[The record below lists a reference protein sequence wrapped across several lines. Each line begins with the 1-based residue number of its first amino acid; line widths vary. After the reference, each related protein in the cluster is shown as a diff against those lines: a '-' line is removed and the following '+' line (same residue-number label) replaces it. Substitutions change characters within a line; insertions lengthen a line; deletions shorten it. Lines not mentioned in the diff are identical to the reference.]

1 MVSDCTRRDFIKTVG
16 LTTASLVASAGLG
29 ASNKPPIAPKGE
41 TILHDMA
48 FRDGPKDGWDWPEK
62 LEPDFEQVNEGLLFL
77 ASGKKDVSLKGPGV
91 HTRNGDTVEFYFS
104 PADVCILNPSGSLSF
119 GFGGGMEQAV
129 AKLDFGNNQL
139 SFWTSDWRQS
149 QPVAKAP
156 FQLAKYDVHR
166 LRIEKTQAAGAL
178 VKNANINIYL
188 DGKKVMS
195 LENLNLLPEMGV
207 KIAVRKTDILA
218 RRFMLTGGPQS
229 VPEYLN
235 LGGWQM
241 LNKDNIGENLA
252 SICRGLTE
260 AADKQI
266 QLLVTPETSLTGLF
280 PRKAVTQNPGPI
292 ADAEK
297 KMRDFIRNLKNAP
310 YLVVGLPVWKKPGNG
325 HQVRYNVSRLYN
337 PDGDIVATCPK
348 IHSCEQDFWHG
359 YRLHE
364 FDIHGV
370 PTTMHICHDA
380 RYPELW
386 TLPVMFGARLVLH
399 PANGGNV
406 SGTVDAFQSG
416 AKGSTVTSHAFYIN
430 VNGGGGSYIAGPQK
444 YNNLLAVSPECH
456 KDVSTYPNVGP
467 PVEALIH
474 AQIRVHDAFGY
485 WPVRSFRASEEVA
498 KSYLALYKAK
508 GGKRSLD
515 T

>member
-29 ASNKPPIAPKGE
+29 ASNKPSIAPKVE

-62 LEPDFEQVNEGLLFL
+62 LEPDFEQTNEGLLFRG
-77 ASGKKDVSLKGPGV
+77 AEKKYLSLLGRGV
-91 HTRNGDTVEFYFS
+91 HTRNGDSIELHFS
-104 PADVCILNPSGSLSF
+104 PPDKSTGRLQF
-119 GFGGGMEQAV
+119 GFMGGFEPATT
-129 AKLDFGNNQL
+129 KLYFDSSEI
-139 SFWTSDWRQS
+139 SFSTSDWRLN
-149 QPVAKAP
+149 QPVAKTP
-156 FQLAKYDVHR
+156 FQLTPRDTHV
-166 LRIEKTQAAGAL
+166 LLIEKTEGPGTL
-178 VKNANINIYL
+178 VKNANIKIYL
-188 DGKKVMS
+188 DGQNLLS
-195 LENLNLLPEMGV
+195 LNNQNILPEMGV
-207 KIAVRKTDILA
+207 KIVAEKANILI
-218 RRFMLTGGPQS
+218 RRFVHKGAPSGI
-229 VPEYLN
+229 PEYLN

-241 LNKDNIGENLA
+241 LNRDNIEQNLD

-260 AADKQI
+260 AADKEI

-310 YLVVGLPVWKKPGNG
+310 YLVVGLPVWKKSGNG

-348 IHSCEQDFWHG
+348 IHSCESNFWHG

-406 SGTVDAFQSG
+406 SGTVDAFQSR

-430 VNGGGGSYIAGPQK
+430 VNGGGGSYIAGPKK
-444 YNNLLAVSPECH
+444 YNNLLAISPECS

-474 AQIRVHDAFGY
+474 SKIRVHDSFGY